1 MWRHSVNA
9 VGRLCYT
16 TGMEYRTNPF
26 DYTPES
32 AVICDICGA
41 AIALGTE
48 YVNIAAEDET
58 GAIIGT
64 LVAHPHCA
72 ERLNPSDV
80 AAWLGAAV
88 GSDEDDL
95 DALLPLERCCLCGEL
110 IAGTEYLNLIEPM
123 HPGVVDGPL
132 VATSFHLACYRD
144 DPDGVQRALDEE
156 VMKQR
161 ARRIQ
166 GTAD

>member
-1 MWRHSVNA
+1 
-9 VGRLCYT
+9 
-16 TGMEYRTNPF
+16 MEYRTNPF

>member
-1 MWRHSVNA
+1 
-9 VGRLCYT
+9 
-16 TGMEYRTNPF
+16 MEYRANPF

-32 AVICDICGA
+32 AVTCDVCGA
-41 AIALGTE
+41 AIAQGEE

-64 LVAHPHCA
+64 LIAHPHCA
-72 ERLNPSDV
+72 EHLNPSDV
-80 AAWLGAAV
+80 AALLGAAV

-95 DALLPLERCCLCGEL
+95 DALLPLERCCLCGDP
-110 IAGTEYLNLIEPM
+110 IADLEYLNLIEPM

-132 VATSFHLACYRD
+132 VATTFHLACYRD

-161 ARRIQ
+161 TRRIH
-166 GTAD
+166 GTAE

>member
-1 MWRHSVNA
+1 MD
-9 VGRLCYT
+9 
-16 TGMEYRTNPF
+16 YRTNPF
-26 DYTPES
+26 DFTPEY
-32 AVICDICGA
+32 AITCDICGA
-41 AIALGTE
+41 AIGTE

-64 LVAHPHCA
+64 LIAHPRCA

-80 AAWLGAAV
+80 AALLGAAV
-88 GSDEDDL
+88 GGDEDDL
-95 DALLPLERCCLCGEL
+95 DALLPLERCCLCGGP
-110 IAGTEYLNLIEPM
+110 IADAGYLNLIEAM

-156 VMKQR
+156 VMEQR
-161 ARRIQ
+161 ARRMH
-166 GTAD
+166 GSAE